1 MKEVLE
7 YSELWEKEVPRP
19 RCDVTCN
26 KSKDEQKKLMRT
38 APRARARKEMIFQ
51 KMTAR
56 VFVKQFLVIRRLTGL
71 GNSELSLLRQML
83 VLRD

>member
-1 MKEVLE
+1 
-7 YSELWEKEVPRP
+7 
-19 RCDVTCN
+19 
-26 KSKDEQKKLMRT
+26 MRT